1 MNEILEFIFDTI
13 EVADN
18 CDLSKPVER
27 YINPHY
33 KRLLLEQ
40 KGRCA
45 VCSKHQI
52 ESERRFHV
60 DHNHK
65 TGEIRALLCN
75 RCNSIVGCCE
85 GNIQLK
91 NHEDLKS
98 AIKYLKK
105 YE

>member
-27 YINPHY
+27 CINHHY

-45 VCSKHQI
+45 ICVKRQT

-65 TGEIRALLCN
+65 TNTTRALLCN
-75 RCNSIVGCCE
+75 RCNSIVGCYE
-85 GNIQLK
+85 NNIQLK

-98 AIKYLKK
+98 AIKYLKNHR
-105 YE
+105 